1 MFVTSQLNTLSQLI
15 VGHNLSGGLSDQLQ
29 QDDPHLEAKL
39 LRAKVLRHSAASTV
53 HYMIQPQTQKNTA
66 WASVF
71 APFILANLNKPV
83 IYQTCQASS
92 GVKFLNLDRLKDRTP
107 QLTHHETLRDLGL
120 FLQFALDT
128 RSESDFIYAALLQAL
143 CHAEVSCIVLMTDL
157 PLDPIIKNQLEAFFK
172 VTLLVLSCTDDIR
185 IDLEQIELRQLL
197 FKQKDAYHAALCTA
211 FSRYNA
217 EILQAIGLYSLEQ
230 GCHLVEDMFYA
241 EHLYEKISVY
251 SEYMQTRWQNAPL
264 LCV

>member
-53 HYMIQPQTQKNTA
+53 HYMIQPQTEKNTA

-107 QLTHHETLRDLGL
+107 QLTHHEALRDLGF

-157 PLDPIIKNQLEAFFK
+157 PLDQSLKTSSKHF
-172 VTLLVLSCTDDIR
+172 
-185 IDLEQIELRQLL
+185 LR
-197 FKQKDAYHAALCTA
+197 
-211 FSRYNA
+211 
-217 EILQAIGLYSLEQ
+217 
-230 GCHLVEDMFYA
+230 
-241 EHLYEKISVY
+241 
-251 SEYMQTRWQNAPL
+251 
-264 LCV
+264 